1 MANCSA
7 HIAAATANKSMYN
20 SCQRVK
26 RFEKPKNFEKT
37 KRKIPVVLVD
47 RGVQPIVL
55 KYFFF
60 FDVFLVFSFSP

>member
-26 RFEKPKNFEKT
+26 GFEKPKNFEKT
-37 KRKIPVVLVD
+37 KEKI
-47 RGVQPIVL
+47 
-55 KYFFF
+55 K
-60 FDVFLVFSFSP
+60 

>member
-26 RFEKPKNFEKT
+26 GFEKPKSFEKT
-37 KRKIPVVLVD
+37 KEKIKEKHC
-47 RGVQPIVL
+47 
-55 KYFFF
+55 KYQ
-60 FDVFLVFSFSP
+60 